1 MRSFGDSPR
10 TVDIGFSGGQ
20 GISMRLDEATYNAL
34 RDALAS
40 DRSERWHALDAA
52 EGAEVVLDL
61 SQVVFVRLDTQEK
74 RAGFGG
80 F

>member
-1 MRSFGDSPR
+1 MDSFGESPR
-10 TVDIGFSGGQ
+10 TVDIGFSGG
-20 GISMRLDEATYNAL
+20 GGMSMRLDEATYGAL
-34 RDALAS
+34 RAALGS
-40 DRSERWHALDAA
+40 DGGERWHAIDA
-52 EGAEVVLDL
+52 EGAEVVVDL

>member
-1 MRSFGDSPR
+1 MESFGDSPR

-20 GISMRLDEATYNAL
+20 GMSMRLDEATYKGL
-34 RDALAS
+34 RDALGS
-40 DRSERWHALDAA
+40 DRSERWHALDA
-52 EGAEVVLDL
+52 EGAEIVLDL
-61 SQVVFVRLDTQEK
+61 SQIVFVRLDTQEK

>member
-1 MRSFGDSPR
+1 MDTFGDSPR
-10 TVDIGFSGGQ
+10 TVDVGFSGG
-20 GISMRLDEATYNAL
+20 GGMSMRIDEATYDAL
-34 RDALAS
+34 RAALGS
-40 DRSERWHALDAA
+40 DRAERWHALDADGS
-52 EGAEVVLDL
+52 EIVLDL

>member
-1 MRSFGDSPR
+1 MQSFGESPR

-20 GISMRLDEATYNAL
+20 GVSLRLDEATYTAL
-34 RDALAS
+34 RSALGSDHS
-40 DRSERWHALDAA
+40 DRWHTLDA

>member
-1 MRSFGDSPR
+1 MESFGDSPR
-10 TVDIGFSGGQ
+10 SVDVGFSGGQ
-20 GISMRLDEATYNAL
+20 GISMRLDEGAYNAL
-34 RDALAS
+34 RDALRS
-40 DRSERWHALDAA
+40 DRSDRWHALDA
-52 EGAEVVLDL
+52 EGAEIVLDL

>member
-1 MRSFGDSPR
+1 MDSFGDSPR
-10 TVDIGFSGGQ
+10 TVDVGFSGGQ
-20 GISMRLDEATYNAL
+20 GVSLRLDEASYNAL
-34 RDALAS
+34 RATLGS
-40 DRSERWHALDAA
+40 DRGERWHAIDA
-52 EGAEVVLDL
+52 EGAEVVVDL

>member
-1 MRSFGDSPR
+1 MQSFGDSPR

-20 GISMRLDEATYNAL
+20 GVSLRLDEATYDAL
-34 RDALAS
+34 RAALGS
-40 DRSERWHALDAA
+40 DRGERWHALDA

-61 SQVVFVRLDTQEK
+61 AQVVFVRLDTQEK

-80 F
+80 S

>member
-1 MRSFGDSPR
+1 MQSFGDSPR

-20 GISMRLDEATYNAL
+20 GVSLRLDEATYDAL
-34 RDALAS
+34 RAALGS
-40 DRSERWHALDAA
+40 DRGERWHALDA

-61 SQVVFVRLDTQEK
+61 SQVVFVRLDTSEK

-80 F
+80 S

>member
-1 MRSFGDSPR
+1 MDSFGDSPR
-10 TVDIGFSGGQ
+10 TVDIGFTGG
-20 GISMRLDEATYNAL
+20 GGMSMRLDEATYGAL
-34 RDALAS
+34 RGALAS
-40 DRSERWHALDAA
+40 ERGERWHAIDA
-52 EGAEVVLDL
+52 EGAEIVLDL

>member
-1 MRSFGDSPR
+1 MDSFGDSPR
-10 TVDIGFSGGQ
+10 RVVSGFSGGG
-20 GISMRLDEATYNAL
+20 GISMRLDEATYDAL
-34 RDALAS
+34 RSALDS
-40 DRSERWHALDAA
+40 DRGERWHALSADGS
-52 EGAEVVLDL
+52 EIVLDL

>member
-1 MRSFGDSPR
+1 MQSFGDSPR
-10 TVDIGFSGGQ
+10 AVDIGFSGGQ
-20 GISMRLDEATYNAL
+20 GISMRIDESTYNGL
-34 RDALAS
+34 RDALGS
-40 DRSERWHALDAA
+40 DRAERWHAIDAD
-52 EGAEVVLDL
+52 GAEIVLDL

>member
-1 MRSFGDSPR
+1 MESFGESPR
-10 TVDIGFSGGQ
+10 AVDVGFSGGQ
-20 GISMRLDEATYNAL
+20 GISMRLDEATYDSLRSAL
-34 RDALAS
+34 GS
-40 DRSERWHALDAA
+40 DRAERWHALDA
-52 EGAEVVLDL
+52 EGAEIVLDL